1 MACELIEKILAIES
15 ALVALRDKC
24 AQSFTLPESRECAV
38 PYLLT
43 MIQAATAI
51 RDGGYGVTESVS
63 RPDVPACVTGSFLDG
78 VLAWV
83 QGMDCGGSL
92 YAYQQVLWF
101 FSWLEGFYFDA
112 YSFTV
117 TSDGIL
123 TPTQTLGSLAVVSQ
137 VFWTDSPRERSVF
150 LPQTGPHSAI
160 ITALAGEGAG
170 EWQPEVYSP
179 ENSRWLMN
187 LYRFRYA
194 PNNNAIPWDDWEYD
208 PTWNSNMW
216 WVSGIEDTD
225 DPIENFTVIGSR
237 TQQGLSDRW
246 DFEFP
251 EGYIIQ

>member
-1 MACELIEKILAIES
+1 MTCEAIQYVLDIERALAD
-15 ALVALRDKC
+15 LRDRC
-24 AQSFTLPESRECAV
+24 APGFTLPTSDGCGA
-38 PYLLT
+38 PYLLA
-43 MIQAATAI
+43 MIQSARAI
-51 RDGGYGVTESVS
+51 RDGGYGVTETDSQPTVE
-63 RPDVPACVTGSFLDG
+63 ACVTGSFLDG